1 MRKLATIRVANT
13 LNPIEGA
20 DAIEAVRVDGWVCV
34 AKKGEFQ
41 VGDKGIYFEIDS
53 FLNGQDERFNFLSKQ
68 FITFEGKKGAR
79 LRTIRLRGQLSQGLF
94 LPLAKFPEL
103 QDMEVGT
110 DVTEMLGV
118 SKWEPPMPAQLAGE
132 VIGVFPHYVKA
143 TDQLRCQNLI
153 QEIEVDNKGQE
164 FEMSVKLDGSSM
176 TVYRFDRATDK
187 EGNRFLDFGVCSRNY
202 NLRETEKNSL
212 WRVANKNKMREA
224 LDFIGRN
231 LAFQGEIIGEGIQGN
246 NERLSGQDFY
256 LFDIYDIDN
265 QKYLAPD
272 ERQEIVRLLNANG
285 LPIKHVPIV
294 GRIVLNHSVDE
305 ILAMADG
312 HSLNNANREGLV
324 FKRLD
329 GQFSFKAIS
338 NWYLEKHSNR

>member
-1 MRKLATIRVANT
+1 MRKLATIRVANAI
-13 LNPIEGA
+13 NPIVGA

-53 FLNGQDERFNFLSKQ
+53 FLNGQDERFSFLAKQ
-68 FITFEGKKGAR
+68 FIKFEGVQGAR

-103 QDMEVGT
+103 QDLEIGA
-110 DVTEMLGV
+110 DVTEILGV
-118 SKWEPPMPAQLAGE
+118 TKWEPPMPAQLAGE
-132 VIGVFPHYVKA
+132 VIGIFPHWCKKS
-143 TDQLRCQNLI
+143 DQERIQNFV
-153 QEIEVDNKGQE
+153 QEAEDNRGQE
-164 FEMSVKLDGSSM
+164 FEVSVKLDGSSM
-176 TVYRFDRATDK
+176 TVYRFDRAVNK
-187 EGNRFLDFGVCSRNY
+187 EGETFLDHGVCSRNY
-202 NLRETEKNSL
+202 NLRENEKNSL
-212 WRVANKNKMREA
+212 WRVARKNLMLEA
-224 LDFIGRN
+224 LDFLGRN

-246 NERLSGQDFY
+246 NEGLSGQDFY

-265 QKYLAPD
+265 QKYLAPT
-272 ERQEIVRLLNANG
+272 ERQEIVRILNENG
-285 LPIKHVPIV
+285 FLIKHVPII
-294 GRIVLNHSVDE
+294 GNIVLNHSVDE

-312 HSLNNANREGLV
+312 QSLNNENREGLV

-338 NWYLEKHSNR
+338 NWYLEKHANR